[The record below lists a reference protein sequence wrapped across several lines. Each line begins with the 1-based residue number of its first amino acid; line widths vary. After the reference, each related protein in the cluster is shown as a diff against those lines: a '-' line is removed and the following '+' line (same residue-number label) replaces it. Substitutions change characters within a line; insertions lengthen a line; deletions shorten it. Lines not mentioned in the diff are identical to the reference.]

1 MRSASQ
7 TLWAM
12 GLEMTSPER
21 ILVTGASGFVGR
33 HLLPALRSAFPRAR
47 LIGASDHGEAAEA
60 DENWRLDLLEP
71 SSIESCL
78 ADTRPDCIVHLAA
91 RAAAP
96 AAFAQSLRSAAPE
109 ALFLFASSAEAYG
122 LTFQRGGLLDEEA
135 ALAPANP
142 YAASKAAADIA
153 LGEIALRGLKVV
165 RLRPV
170 NHTGCGQSAVFVVP
184 SFARQIA
191 RIEAGI
197 QPPVM
202 RVGALDRQRD
212 FLDVRDVCAAY
223 VAAASRGQ
231 DIPPG
236 AAINIASGQPRQI
249 GDILAALVAR
259 AGIEIA
265 VETDPDRLRPTDV
278 MTAACDAT
286 RAAKLLDWQ
295 PQIAWETT
303 LDSVLDDWR
312 GRVKADK
319 DA

>member
-1 MRSASQ
+1 
-7 TLWAM
+7 
-12 GLEMTSPER
+12 MTRKRRWP
-21 ILVTGASGFVGR
+21 
-33 HLLPALRSAFPRAR
+33 
-47 LIGASDHGEAAEA
+47 
-60 DENWRLDLLEP
+60 
-71 SSIESCL
+71 
-78 ADTRPDCIVHLAA
+78 
-91 RAAAP
+91 
-96 AAFAQSLRSAAPE
+96 
-109 ALFLFASSAEAYG
+109 
-122 LTFQRGGLLDEEA
+122 
-135 ALAPANP
+135 PANP

-236 AAINIASGQPRQI
+236 AAINIASGQPRRI

-286 RAAKLLDWQ
+286 RAAKLLGWQ